1 MSISIEQVDYER
13 KSVLRHLIE
22 LYNYDFS
29 EFTNDDVN
37 EIGLYDY
44 KYLDNYWNEPNRFPF
59 FIKVDS
65 KYAGFALI
73 RKITNDGSIDVY
85 NSLAEFFVMKK
96 YRERGVGRTAAINL
110 FEKYKENWEVS
121 VIKENKPAQMFWKKV
136 ICKYSNGTYIENK
149 NEDGDTIFSFKITD

>member
-1 MSISIEQVDYER
+1 MSITIEEVNYEK

-37 EIGLYDY
+37 GFGLYDY

-59 FIKVDS
+59 FIKVDG

-73 RKITNDGSIDVY
+73 RKIKK
-85 NSLAEFFVMKK
+85 NSSLEGNYSMAEFFIMKK
-96 YRERGVGRTAAINL
+96 YRKMGVGRIAAINL

-121 VIKENKPAQMFWKKV
+121 VIKENKPAQTFWKKM
-136 ICKYSNGTYIENK
+136 ISKYSNGHYLENK
-149 NEDGDTIFSFKITD
+149 NEDGDTIISFKIL